1 LHIFS
6 DEDSKWIA
14 EEVLYASDTCVE
26 DYYTR
31 FHAKNK
37 GKTTEFGIAKFDVT
51 HLKDQMQMHIPD
63 DVDDGWERYEVV
75 LRIELKVIDRHMEFR
90 YGLYI
95 QARYCLGQIGQ
106 AEAWSYILVSWDDM
120 VWWTC

>member
-63 DVDDGWERYEVV
+63 DGDDGSERYEVV
-75 LRIELKVIDRHMEFR
+75 LRIELKVIDRHMEFTAFWPHDDKNA
-90 YGLYI
+90 
-95 QARYCLGQIGQ
+95 QAIPGSQASFDMASTFKLGT
-106 AEAWSYILVSWDDM
+106 A
-120 VWWTC
+120 